1 MGFALIGRLVPKRN
15 LLPPKLKIIIIIIVS
30 QSPVLKAVSYVSMAT
45 LGLGR
50 I

>member
-15 LLPPKLKIIIIIIVS
+15 LLPPKLKIIIIVS